1 MRTYNALLLAAGFG
15 SRLKPLTNSWPKCL
29 MPVKGVPL
37 LDYWLH
43 SLYALNIGEII
54 VNTHHLN
61 EEVDGF
67 LSRNAHRDRVRILHE
82 VQLLGTAGTI
92 RRVHNIDNKDPMIVI
107 HADNLCICNFQSFMQ
122 FHEYQRPLDCPM
134 TMMTFSTPEPKSCG
148 IIKTDNLGRVTEM
161 YEKVSAPPG
170 NIANAGVYIL
180 EPEALDWIS
189 KKPNTSDIT
198 TEVIPNFMGKIATWQ
213 NFKIHRDV
221 GSHKQLAA
229 AQDDEVEGILKM
241 IPKNDHWYSKF
252 VYNPVHSQ
260 IAKLSEKFS

>member
-1 MRTYNALLLAAGFG
+1 
-15 SRLKPLTNSWPKCL
+15 
-29 MPVKGVPL
+29 
-37 LDYWLH
+37 
-43 SLYALNIGEII
+43 
-54 VNTHHLN
+54 
-61 EEVDGF
+61 
-67 LSRNAHRDRVRILHE
+67 
-82 VQLLGTAGTI
+82 
-92 RRVHNIDNKDPMIVI
+92 
-107 HADNLCICNFQSFMQ
+107 MQ

-180 EPEALDWIS
+180 EPEALDWITT
-189 KKPNTSDIT
+189 KPNTSDMT

-229 AQDDEVEGILKM
+229 AQDDEVEGMLKM
-241 IPKNDHWYSKF
+241 ILKTIIGILNLCITLCTLK
-252 VYNPVHSQ
+252 
-260 IAKLSEKFS
+260 